1 MSRISYFAKFF
12 CQFCAW
18 CVFCSALEANLE
30 GGVVRAWKNVDG
42 RKIQAVLRGV
52 KEDRIILF
60 KDGREYVFP
69 LSRLSERDREFVIKH
84 RQEKQAG
91 VLLTSVSKD
100 FPYLTDKELA
110 IAPKISVDLLEKTVL
125 FLTNEFRKTLK
136 VSELKEM
143 REVSVIARTHSRDMQ
158 VRGFFSHDN
167 PDGESPTDRAQK
179 ADFSGFGK
187 NPDGK
192 TRYGLSENI
201 GRVGRYSSIQQ
212 SKRNG
217 KVVGRKVSW
226 QSEDQLARQIVQGF
240 IDSPDHKKNLLD
252 PTKAYIGVGIHIYR
266 EHIFVTQNFF

>member
-1 MSRISYFAKFF
+1 VSRIFYFAKFF

-18 CVFCSALEANLE
+18 CVFCSALEANP
-30 GGVVRAWKNVDG
+30 GGGAVREWRDVEG
-42 RKIQAVLRGV
+42 RKIQAFLRGV
-52 KEDRIILF
+52 KDDRVILF

-69 LSRLSERDREFVIKH
+69 LSRLSERDREYVIKH

-91 VLLTSVSKD
+91 VLLPSGSQD
-100 FPYLTDKELA
+100 FPYITDKELA
-110 IAPKISVDLLEKTVL
+110 IAPKISVDLLEETVL

-143 REVSVIARTHSRDMQ
+143 EEVSFIARAHSRDMQ

-179 ADFSGFGK
+179 AGFSGLEK
-187 NPDGK
+187 KPDGK

-217 KVVGRKVSW
+217 KVVGRKISW

-252 PTKAYIGVGIHIYR
+252 PSKAYIGVGIHVYR
-266 EHIFVTQNFF
+266 EHVFVTQNFF